1 MVDPKRRVHCP
12 SAERDRKDTWLN
24 NDHLFTHW
32 MGLKTSVTE
41 WGRLL
46 AGGGKG
52 IESLNYTWAKTRR
65 WFFFFLLPS
74 RRGAKYMCRPGRW
87 RWGQS
92 IDCGVWWFNHTVWTE
107 NPVKQ
112 LRTHSPQLVFLWLC
126 LSISWRLAPLLFH
139 CLLGITQTWPS
150 DTSTRVKRA
159 ALYKIHLKNASTHRL
174 ARFA

>member
-65 WFFFFLLPS
+65 WFFFPFALEEGCKVHVSAQPLEVRPEYRLWCLMVQSHGLNRKS
-74 RRGAKYMCRPGRW
+74 RETAP
-87 RWGQS
+87 
-92 IDCGVWWFNHTVWTE
+92 
-107 NPVKQ
+107 
-112 LRTHSPQLVFLWLC
+112 HSFTAAC
-126 LSISWRLAPLLFH
+126 FSMTLSLPLLTTRSTAVSLFAPNYTNMAKWH
-139 CLLGITQTWPS
+139 QHTSKKGCPVQNPS
-150 DTSTRVKRA
+150 QKCKHT
-159 ALYKIHLKNASTHRL
+159 
-174 ARFA
+174 